1 MATKKTETDA
11 AGFST
16 MNIWKKLLEA
26 RAEFYAEG
34 AQKTGRNLH
43 AEFMYFELSDIVPV
57 AEPIFR
63 KYGLLMRTVFT
74 DYQAVAEIVNVDN
87 PEQTITFTIP
97 MRFIAEPAKFRMNEV
112 QGVGAVVTYY
122 RRYLYM
128 TVLDLV
134 EAEELDAKK
143 PAAEPEKITPVNK
156 AKKPVSAAERQTIKA
171 ELTNADGPAEQLQ
184 IDGLKAALK
193 KLMELDPEQ
202 ENFVQEV
209 AVKTNAFTEI
219 SKSQCEELIQGVRE
233 MIAAYPDGGES

>member
-1 MATKKTETDA
+1 MATKKTETDT

-43 AEFMYFELSDIVPV
+43 AEFMYFELSDIVPI

-63 KYGLLMRTVFT
+63 KYGLLMKTVFT
-74 DYQAVAEIVNVDN
+74 DYHAVAEIVNVDN

-97 MRFIAEPAKFRMNEV
+97 LRFIAEPAKFRMNEV

-143 PAAEPEKITPVNK
+143 PAAESEKITPISK
-156 AKKPVSAAERQTIKA
+156 TKKPVSAAERQTIKE

-184 IDGLKAALK
+184 IDGLRAALK
-193 KLMELDPEQ
+193 TLMERDPEQ
-202 ENFVQEV
+202 EDFVQQI

-219 SKSQCEELIQGVRE
+219 TKAQCEELIKGVRE